1 MTSGYRF
8 PRGLCYRCFVSL
20 ALLLSERLL
29 CKCSGTLHA
38 CLSLSTI
45 KKSLRHV
52 RQNPQCVPVHDIIYL
67 FCVPFSKCSHPLAS
81 LSATKSI
88 KTLQFCCYGT
98 SLGRGS
104 WMISPYIF
112 PRVDASVSTP
122 LPQLSLYFSL
132 MHPLH
137 TLVLGVP
144 GNLDLKG

>member
-67 FCVPFSKCSHPLAS
+67 FCAHEEICPFSKCSHPLAS

-88 KTLQFCCYGT
+88 KTLRIGQDFSSSARRAFQSFGKYACC
-98 SLGRGS
+98 L
-104 WMISPYIF
+104 SPS
-112 PRVDASVSTP
+112 SVSCHCP
-122 LPQLSLYFSL
+122 RCPPQPQAWASRS
-132 MHPLH
+132 
-137 TLVLGVP
+137 
-144 GNLDLKG
+144 